1 MVAGW
6 PPETLC
12 IRPLCIRPG
21 SSGDGAGFTR
31 MNGNRCS

>member
-6 PPETLC
+6 PLET
-12 IRPLCIRPG
+12 LCIRPG